1 MEKSQIND
9 LESLLVRRKA
19 LAEVLQEKE
28 KSLSLKGTYIK
39 ENLIPILVS
48 TLIKRETNENNK
60 EWIDDTIAESINF
73 AFTLADDST
82 NIKDKV
88 IAFVKKILGIV
99 VRGFVSKK

>member
-9 LESLLVRRKA
+9 LESLLDRRKA

-48 TLIKRETNENNK
+48 TLIKRETNESNR
-60 EWIDDTIAESINF
+60 EWIDDTISESINF

-88 IAFVKKILGIV
+88 VGFVKKILGIV

>member
-48 TLIKRETNENNK
+48 TLIKRETNESNR
-60 EWIDDTIAESINF
+60 EWIDDTISESINF
-73 AFTLADDST
+73 AFTLADDSY

-88 IAFVKKILGIV
+88 VGFVKKILGIV